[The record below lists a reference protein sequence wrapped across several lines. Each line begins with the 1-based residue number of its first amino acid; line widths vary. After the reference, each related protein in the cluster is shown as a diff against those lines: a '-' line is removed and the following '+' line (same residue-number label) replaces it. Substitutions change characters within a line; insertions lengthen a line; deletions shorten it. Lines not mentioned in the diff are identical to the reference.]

1 MHRNEALKLIEADM
15 KQFSYKEVGFL
26 TDCRTYLNVTV
37 KSPSGKFYRYI
48 YDELSRKIRKY
59 DLGIELSTEK
69 FIGMVESEVKKD
81 G

>member
-15 KQFSYKEVGFL
+15 KKYCYKEVGFL

-37 KSPSGKFYRYI
+37 KSPDGTFYRYI

-59 DLGIELSTEK
+59 NLAIEK
-69 FIGMVESEVKKD
+69 FSEVYIGMVESEVKTK
-81 G
+81 